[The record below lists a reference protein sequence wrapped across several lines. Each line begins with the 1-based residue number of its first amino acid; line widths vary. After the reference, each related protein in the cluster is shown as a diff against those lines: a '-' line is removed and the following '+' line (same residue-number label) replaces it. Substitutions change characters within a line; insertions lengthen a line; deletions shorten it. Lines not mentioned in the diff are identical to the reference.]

1 LNPILIQAIYKEKHM
16 LLLKNGLIH
25 TMMGDTFSG
34 DILVENGKIS
44 AVGRDLSANGAEVID
59 LTGKFVLPGLI
70 DAHCHIGMWEDGMG
84 EEGADGNEMTHPIT
98 PELRAVD
105 GLNPFDPCFREARD
119 AGVTTVVTG
128 PGSANVIGGQ
138 FAALKTVGRSIEEMT
153 LRDPIAMKAATGE
166 NPKGVYAEKK
176 VAPTTRMAIASLFR
190 STMTDAIEYQKGMEK
205 EEDKPD
211 RDIAMDALL
220 PVINRELTVKIHAHR
235 ADDILTGL
243 RLAKEFNLKVT
254 IDHCT
259 EGYMITDVLKDR
271 LIEQGAGIIIGP
283 LLSERSKIEL
293 KNLTFAAPRILEE
306 AGIPFAMMT
315 DHPVIPIQFLPVQA
329 GLAVREGLS
338 EETALRSITRYA
350 AEIVG
355 ISDRVGTLEAGKDA
369 DIAVYDGHPFDYRTH
384 CVLTLINGKVV
395 HSTLNREA

>member
-1 LNPILIQAIYKEKHM
+1 M
-16 LLLKNGLIH
+16 LLLKNGLLH
-25 TMMGDTFSG
+25 TMTQEAFSS
-34 DILVENGKIS
+34 DILIENGKIS
-44 AVGRDLSANGAEVID
+44 AIGPALSCDGAEEID
-59 LTGKFVLPGLI
+59 LAGRFVMPGLI

-84 EEGADGNEMTHPIT
+84 EEGADGNEMTDPIT
-98 PELRAVD
+98 PQLRAVD
-105 GLNPFDPCFREARD
+105 GLNPFDPCFKEARE

-138 FAALKTVGRSIEEMT
+138 FAALKTFGRSVEEMI

-166 NPKGVYAEKK
+166 NPKTVYAEKK

-190 STMTDAIEYQKGMEK
+190 ATMTSAIEYQKGMAK
-205 EEDKPD
+205 EDDKPD
-211 RDIAMDALL
+211 KDIAMESLL
-220 PVINRELTVKIHAHR
+220 PVINRDLTVKIHAHR
-235 ADDILTGL
+235 ADDILTAL
-243 RLAKEFNLKVT
+243 RLAKEFNLRVT

-271 LIEQGAGIIIGP
+271 LLEQGAGIIIGP

-293 KNLTFAAPRILEE
+293 KNLSFSAPRVLEE
-306 AGIPFAMMT
+306 AGVPFALMT

-329 GLAVREGLS
+329 GLAMRDGLS

-355 ISDRVGTLEAGKDA
+355 ISDRVGTLEVGKDA
-369 DIAVYDGHPFDYRTH
+369 DIAVFDGHPFDFRTH
-384 CVLTLINGKVV
+384 CVLTLINGKIV
-395 HSTLNREA
+395 HDARKREA

>member
-1 LNPILIQAIYKEKHM
+1 M
-16 LLLKNGLIH
+16 LLLKNGQIH
-25 TMMGDTFSG
+25 TMTQEAFSG
-34 DILVENGKIS
+34 DLLIDNGKIV
-44 AVGRDLSANGAEVID
+44 AVGANLSANGAEVID
-59 LTGKFVLPGLI
+59 LGGKFVLPGLI

-84 EEGADGNEMTHPIT
+84 EEGADGNEMTDPIT

-105 GLNPFDPCFREARD
+105 GLNPFDPCFKEARD

-138 FAALKTVGRSIEEMT
+138 FAALKTCGRSIEEMT

-190 STMTDAIEYQKGMEK
+190 STMTDALEYQKGMAK

-211 RDIAMDALL
+211 RDIAMEALL
-220 PVINRELTVKIHAHR
+220 PVLSRDLTVKIHAHR

-259 EGYMITDVLKDR
+259 EGYLITDVLKDR

-293 KNLTFAAPRILEE
+293 KNLSFSAPRVLEE

-355 ISDRVGTLEAGKDA
+355 IQDRVGTLEAGKDA
-369 DIAVYDGHPFDYRTH
+369 DVAVFDGHPFDYRTH

-395 HSTLNREA
+395 HNTLKQEA

>member
-1 LNPILIQAIYKEKHM
+1 M
-16 LLLKNGLIH
+16 LLLKNGQIH
-25 TMMGDTFSG
+25 TMTQEAFSG
-34 DILVENGKIS
+34 DILIDDGKILS
-44 AVGRDLSANGAEVID
+44 VGTSLSANGAEEID
-59 LTGKFVLPGLI
+59 LGGAFVLPGLI

-84 EEGADGNEMTHPIT
+84 EEGSDGNEMTDPIT

-105 GLNPFDPCFREARD
+105 GLNPFDPCFKEARD
-119 AGVTTVVTG
+119 AGITTVVTG

-138 FAALKTVGRSIEEMT
+138 FAALKTCGRSIEEMT

-190 STMTDAIEYQKGMEK
+190 STMTDAIEYQKGMAK

-211 RDIAMDALL
+211 RDIAMEALL
-220 PVINRELTVKIHAHR
+220 PVLSRDLTLKIHAHR

-293 KNLTFAAPRILEE
+293 KNLSFSAPRVLEE

-329 GLAVREGLS
+329 GIAVREGLS
-338 EETALRSITRYA
+338 EETALRSITRNA

-355 ISDRVGTLEAGKDA
+355 IQDRVGTLEAGKDA
-369 DIAVYDGHPFDYRTH
+369 DIAVFDGHPFDYRTH

-395 HSTLNREA
+395 HNTLKQEA

>member
-1 LNPILIQAIYKEKHM
+1 M
-16 LLLKNGLIH
+16 LLLKNGNLH
-25 TMMGDTFSG
+25 TMTQDAFTG
-34 DILVENGKIS
+34 DILVDNGKIAAIGAS
-44 AVGRDLSANGAEVID
+44 LSADGAEVID
-59 LTGKFVLPGLI
+59 LKGQFVLPGLI

-84 EEGADGNEMTHPIT
+84 EEGADGNEMTDPIT

-105 GLNPFDPCFREARD
+105 GLNPFDPCFKEARE

-138 FAALKTVGRSIEEMT
+138 FAALTTYGRSIEEMT

-220 PVINRELTVKIHAHR
+220 PVINRALTVKIHAHR

-259 EGYMITDVLKDR
+259 EGYLITDVLKDR
-271 LIEQGAGIIIGP
+271 LLEQGAGIIIGP

-293 KNLTFAAPRILEE
+293 KNLSFEAPRILEE

-338 EETALRSITRYA
+338 EETALRSITRNA

-355 ISDRVGTLEAGKDA
+355 IADRVGTLEAGKDA
-369 DIAVYDGHPFDYRTH
+369 DIAVFDGHPFDYRTH

-395 HSTLNREA
+395 HSALTREA

>member
-1 LNPILIQAIYKEKHM
+1 M
-16 LLLKNGLIH
+16 LLLKNGLLH
-25 TMMGDTFSG
+25 TMTQDAFAG
-34 DILVENGKIS
+34 DILIDNGKIAAIGAS
-44 AVGRDLSANGAEVID
+44 LSAEGAEVID
-59 LTGKFVLPGLI
+59 LGGKFVLPGLI

-84 EEGADGNEMTHPIT
+84 EEGADGNEMTDPIT

-105 GLNPFDPCFREARD
+105 GLNPFDPCFKEARE

-138 FAALKTVGRSIEEMT
+138 FAALKTYGRSIEEMT

-190 STMTDAIEYQKGMEK
+190 STMTDAIEYQKGMAK

-211 RDIAMDALL
+211 RDIAMDALQ
-220 PVINRELTVKIHAHR
+220 PVINREMTVKIHAHR

-271 LIEQGAGIIIGP
+271 LLEQGAGIIIGP

-293 KNLTFAAPRILEE
+293 KNLSFEAPRILEE

-355 ISDRVGTLEAGKDA
+355 ISDRVGTLEVGKDA
-369 DIAVYDGHPFDYRTH
+369 DIAVFDGHPFDFRTH
-384 CVLTLINGKVV
+384 CVLTLINGKPVYQ
-395 HSTLNREA
+395 SRKREA

>member
-1 LNPILIQAIYKEKHM
+1 M
-16 LLLKNGLIH
+16 LLLKNGRIH
-25 TMMGDTFSG
+25 AMTQEAFSG
-34 DILVENGKIS
+34 DLLIDNGKIV
-44 AVGRDLSANGAEVID
+44 AVGANLSANGAEVID
-59 LTGKFVLPGLI
+59 LGGKFVLPGLI

-84 EEGADGNEMTHPIT
+84 EEGADGNEMTDPIT

-105 GLNPFDPCFREARD
+105 GLNPFDPCFKEARD

-138 FAALKTVGRSIEEMT
+138 FAALKTCGRSIEEMT

-190 STMTDAIEYQKGMEK
+190 STMTDALEYQKGMAK

-211 RDIAMDALL
+211 RDIAMEALL
-220 PVINRELTVKIHAHR
+220 PVLSRDLTVKIHAHR

-259 EGYMITDVLKDR
+259 EGYLITDVLKDR

-293 KNLTFAAPRILEE
+293 KNLSFCAPRVLEE

-355 ISDRVGTLEAGKDA
+355 IQDRVGTLEAGKDA
-369 DIAVYDGHPFDYRTH
+369 DVAVFDGHPFDYRTH

-395 HSTLNREA
+395 HNTLKQEA

>member
-1 LNPILIQAIYKEKHM
+1 M

-25 TMMGDTFSG
+25 TMTQEAFPG
-34 DILVENGKIS
+34 DILIDGDKIV
-44 AVGRDLSANGAEVID
+44 AVGKALSADGADVID
-59 LTGKFVLPGLI
+59 LGGAFVLPGLI

-84 EEGADGNEMTHPIT
+84 EEGSDGNEMTDPVT
-98 PELRAVD
+98 PELRAID
-105 GLNPFDPCFREARD
+105 GLNPFDRCFQEARE
-119 AGVTTVVTG
+119 AGVTTAVTG

-138 FAALKTVGRSIEEMT
+138 FAALKTYGRSIEEMT

-166 NPKGVYAEKK
+166 NPKVVYAEKK

-190 STMTDAIEYQKGMEK
+190 STMTDAIEYQKGMAK

-220 PVINRELTVKIHAHR
+220 PVINRELTMKIHAHR

-259 EGYMITDVLKDR
+259 EGYLIADVLKDR

-293 KNLTFAAPRILEE
+293 KNLSFSAPRILEE

-315 DHPVIPIQFLPVQA
+315 DHPVIPIQYLALQA
-329 GLAVREGLS
+329 GIAVREGLS
-338 EETALRSITRYA
+338 EETALRSITRNA

-369 DIAVYDGHPFDYRTH
+369 DIAVFDGHPFDYRTH

-395 HSTLNREA
+395 HNTLKREA

>member
-1 LNPILIQAIYKEKHM
+1 MLI
-16 LLLKNGLIH
+16 LKNGQIH
-25 TMMGDTFSG
+25 TMTGEAFAG
-34 DILVENGKIS
+34 DILVDGGKIV
-44 AVGRDLSANGAEVID
+44 AVGKGLSADGAEVIELD
-59 LTGKFVLPGLI
+59 GRFVLPGLI

-105 GLNPFDPCFREARD
+105 GLNPFDPCFKEARD

-138 FAALKTVGRSIEEMT
+138 FAALKTFGRSIEEMT

-271 LIEQGAGIIIGP
+271 LTEQGAGIIIGP

-293 KNLTFAAPRILEE
+293 KNLSFAAPRVLEE

-355 ISDRVGTLEAGKDA
+355 IQDRVGTLEAGKDA
-369 DIAVYDGHPFDYRTH
+369 DIAVFDGHPFDYRTH

>member
-1 LNPILIQAIYKEKHM
+1 M
-16 LLLKNGLIH
+16 LLLKNGLLH
-25 TMMGDTFSG
+25 TMTQDAFAG
-34 DILVENGKIS
+34 DILIDNGKIAAIGAS
-44 AVGRDLSANGAEVID
+44 LSADGAEVID
-59 LTGKFVLPGLI
+59 LGGQFVLPGLI

-84 EEGADGNEMTHPIT
+84 EEGADGNEMTDPIT

-105 GLNPFDPCFREARD
+105 GLNPFDPCFKEARE

-138 FAALKTVGRSIEEMT
+138 FAALKTYGRSIEEMT

-190 STMTDAIEYQKGMEK
+190 STMTDAIEYQKGMAK

-211 RDIAMDALL
+211 RDIAMDALQ
-220 PVINRELTVKIHAHR
+220 PVINREMTVKIHAHR

-271 LIEQGAGIIIGP
+271 LLEQGAGIIIGP

-293 KNLTFAAPRILEE
+293 KNLSFEAPRILEE

-355 ISDRVGTLEAGKDA
+355 IADRVGTLEVGKDA

-384 CVLTLINGKVV
+384 CVLTLINGKPVFQ
-395 HSTLNREA
+395 SRKREA

>member
-1 LNPILIQAIYKEKHM
+1 M
-16 LLLKNGLIH
+16 LLLKNGNLH
-25 TMMGDTFSG
+25 TMTQDAFTG
-34 DILVENGKIS
+34 DILIENGKITAIGAS
-44 AVGRDLSANGAEVID
+44 LSADGAEVID
-59 LTGKFVLPGLI
+59 LGGQFVLPGLI
-70 DAHCHIGMWEDGMG
+70 DAHCHIGMGEDGMG
-84 EEGADGNEMTHPIT
+84 EEGADGNEMTDPIT
-98 PELRAVD
+98 PELSAVD
-105 GLNPFDPCFREARD
+105 GLNPFDPCFKEARD
-119 AGVTTVVTG
+119 AGVTTAVTG

-138 FAALKTVGRSIEEMT
+138 FAALKTYGRSIEEMT

-166 NPKGVYAEKK
+166 NPKGVYTEKK

-190 STMTDAIEYQKGMEK
+190 STMTDAIEYQKGMAK

-211 RDIAMDALL
+211 KDIAMEALL

-271 LIEQGAGIIIGP
+271 LTEQGAGIIIGP

-293 KNLTFAAPRILEE
+293 KNLSFEAPRILEE

-355 ISDRVGTLEAGKDA
+355 ISDRVGTLEVGKDA
-369 DIAVYDGHPFDYRTH
+369 DIAVFDGHPFDYRTH
-384 CVLTLINGKVV
+384 CVLTLINGSIV
-395 HSTLNREA
+395 HHATKQEA

>member
-1 LNPILIQAIYKEKHM
+1 M
-16 LLLKNGLIH
+16 LLLKNGQIH
-25 TMMGDTFSG
+25 TMTQESFSG
-34 DILVENGKIS
+34 DILIDNGKIV
-44 AVGRDLSANGAEVID
+44 AVGANLPANGAEEID
-59 LTGKFVLPGLI
+59 LGGKFVLPGLI

-84 EEGADGNEMTHPIT
+84 EEGADGNEMTDPIT

-105 GLNPFDPCFREARD
+105 GLNPFDPCFKEARD

-138 FAALKTVGRSIEEMT
+138 FAALKTCGRSIEEMT

-190 STMTDAIEYQKGMEK
+190 STMTDAIEYQKGMAK

-211 RDIAMDALL
+211 RDIAMEALL
-220 PVINRELTVKIHAHR
+220 PVLSRDLTVKIHAHR

-293 KNLTFAAPRILEE
+293 KNLSFEAPRVLEE

-315 DHPVIPIQFLPVQA
+315 DHPVIPIQLLPVQA

-369 DIAVYDGHPFDYRTH
+369 DIAVFDGHPFDYRTH

-395 HSTLNREA
+395 HNTLKQEA

>member
-1 LNPILIQAIYKEKHM
+1 M
-16 LLLKNGLIH
+16 LLLKNGQIH
-25 TMMGDTFSG
+25 TMTQEAFSG
-34 DILVENGKIS
+34 DILVDNGKIV
-44 AVGRDLSANGAEVID
+44 AVGVNLSANGAELID
-59 LTGKFVLPGLI
+59 LGGKFVLPGLI

-84 EEGADGNEMTHPIT
+84 EEGADGNEMTDPIT

-105 GLNPFDPCFREARD
+105 GLNPFDPCFKEARD

-138 FAALKTVGRSIEEMT
+138 FAALKTCGRSIEEMT

-190 STMTDAIEYQKGMEK
+190 STMTDAIEYQKGMAK

-211 RDIAMDALL
+211 RDIAMEALL
-220 PVINRELTVKIHAHR
+220 PVLSRDLTVKIHAHR

-259 EGYMITDVLKDR
+259 EGYLITDVLKDR

-293 KNLTFAAPRILEE
+293 KNLSFSAPRVLEE

-355 ISDRVGTLEAGKDA
+355 IQDRVGTLEAGKDA
-369 DIAVYDGHPFDYRTH
+369 DIAVFDGHPFDYRTH
-384 CVLTLINGKVV
+384 CVLTLINGKIV
-395 HSTLNREA
+395 HNTLKQEV

>member
-1 LNPILIQAIYKEKHM
+1 M
-16 LLLKNGLIH
+16 LLLKNGQIH
-25 TMMGDTFSG
+25 TMTQEDFSG
-34 DILVENGKIS
+34 DILIDNGKII
-44 AVGRDLSANGAEVID
+44 AIGANLSADGAEVIE
-59 LTGKFVLPGLI
+59 LGGKFVLPGMI

-105 GLNPFDPCFREARD
+105 GLNPFDPCFKEARE

-138 FAALKTVGRSIEEMT
+138 FAALKTCGRSIEEMT

-166 NPKGVYAEKK
+166 NPKNVYAEKK

-190 STMTDAIEYQKGMEK
+190 STMTDAIEYQKGMAK

-211 RDIAMDALL
+211 RDIAMEALL
-220 PVINRELTVKIHAHR
+220 PVINRDLTVKIHAHR

-293 KNLTFAAPRILEE
+293 KNLSFSAPRVLEE

-329 GLAVREGLS
+329 GIAMREGLS

-355 ISDRVGTLEAGKDA
+355 IQDRVGTLEPGKDA
-369 DIAVYDGHPFDYRTH
+369 DIAVFDGHPFDYRTH

-395 HSTLNREA
+395 HSTLKQEA

>member
-1 LNPILIQAIYKEKHM
+1 M

-25 TMMGDTFSG
+25 TMTGEAFSG
-34 DILVENGKIS
+34 DILIDGGKIS
-44 AVGRDLSANGAEVID
+44 AVGKDLSANGAEVID
-59 LTGKFVLPGLI
+59 LGGKFVLPGLI

-105 GLNPFDPCFREARD
+105 GLNPFDPCFKEARD

-138 FAALKTVGRSIEEMT
+138 FAALKTCGRSIEEMT

-190 STMTDAIEYQKGMEK
+190 STMTDAIEYQKGMQK

-211 RDIAMDALL
+211 RDIAMDSLL

-293 KNLTFAAPRILEE
+293 KNLSFSAPRVLEE

-369 DIAVYDGHPFDYRTH
+369 DIAVFDGHPFDYRTH
-384 CVLTLINGKVV
+384 CVLTLIDGKVV

>member
-1 LNPILIQAIYKEKHM
+1 M

-25 TMMGDTFSG
+25 TMTQAAFSG
-34 DILVENGKIS
+34 DLMIDQGKIAAIGTS
-44 AVGRDLSANGAEVID
+44 LNASGAEVID
-59 LTGKFVLPGLI
+59 LGGMFVMPGLI

-84 EEGADGNEMTHPIT
+84 EEGADGNEMTDPIT

-105 GLNPFDPCFREARD
+105 GLNPFDPCFREAREG
-119 AGVTTVVTG
+119 GVTTVVTG

-138 FAALKTVGRSIEEMT
+138 FAALKTYGRSIEEMT
-153 LRDPIAMKAATGE
+153 LRDPVAMKAATGE
-166 NPKGVYAEKK
+166 NPKAVYTEKK

-190 STMTDAIEYQKGMEK
+190 STMTDAIEYQKGMAK
-205 EEDKPD
+205 DEDKPD
-211 RDIAMDALL
+211 RDISMDALL

-235 ADDILTGL
+235 ADDILTAL
-243 RLAKEFNLKVT
+243 RLAREFNLKVT

-293 KNLTFAAPRILEE
+293 KNLSFSAPRILEE

-315 DHPVIPIQFLPVQA
+315 DHPVIPIQFLPLQA

-338 EETALRSITRYA
+338 EETALRSISRYA

-369 DIAVYDGHPFDYRTH
+369 DVAVFDGHPFDYRTH
-384 CVLTLINGKVV
+384 CVLTLINGAVV
-395 HSTLNREA
+395 HDSRKKEA

>member
-1 LNPILIQAIYKEKHM
+1 MLI
-16 LLLKNGLIH
+16 LKNGQIH
-25 TMMGDTFSG
+25 TMTGEAFAG
-34 DILVENGKIS
+34 DILVDGGKIV
-44 AVGRDLSANGAEVID
+44 AVGKGLPADGAEVIELD
-59 LTGKFVLPGLI
+59 GRFVLPGLI

-105 GLNPFDPCFREARD
+105 GLNPFDPCFKEARD

-138 FAALKTVGRSIEEMT
+138 FAALKTFGRSIEEMT

-271 LIEQGAGIIIGP
+271 LTEQGAGIIIGP

-293 KNLTFAAPRILEE
+293 KNLSFSAPRVLEE

-355 ISDRVGTLEAGKDA
+355 IQDRVGTLEAGKDA
-369 DIAVYDGHPFDYRTH
+369 DIAVFDGHPFDYRTH

>member
-1 LNPILIQAIYKEKHM
+1 M
-16 LLLKNGLIH
+16 LLLKNGLLH
-25 TMMGDTFSG
+25 TMTQDAFAG
-34 DILVENGKIS
+34 DILIDNGKIAAIGAS
-44 AVGRDLSANGAEVID
+44 LSAEGAEVID
-59 LTGKFVLPGLI
+59 LGGKFVLPGLI

-84 EEGADGNEMTHPIT
+84 EEGADGNEMTDPIT

-105 GLNPFDPCFREARD
+105 GLNPFDPCFKEARE

-138 FAALKTVGRSIEEMT
+138 FAALKTYGRSIEEMT
-153 LRDPIAMKAATGE
+153 LRAPIAMKAATGE

-190 STMTDAIEYQKGMEK
+190 STMTDAIEYQKGMAK

-211 RDIAMDALL
+211 RDIAMDALQ
-220 PVINRELTVKIHAHR
+220 PVINREMTVKIHAHR

-271 LIEQGAGIIIGP
+271 LLEQGAGIIIGP

-293 KNLTFAAPRILEE
+293 KNLSFEAPRILEE

-355 ISDRVGTLEAGKDA
+355 ISDRVGTLEVGKDA
-369 DIAVYDGHPFDYRTH
+369 DIAVFDGHPFDFRTH
-384 CVLTLINGKVV
+384 CVLTLINGKPVYQ
-395 HSTLNREA
+395 SRKREA

>member
-1 LNPILIQAIYKEKHM
+1 M

-25 TMMGDTFSG
+25 SMTGEAFSG
-34 DILVENGKIS
+34 DILIDGGKIS
-44 AVGRDLSANGAEVID
+44 AVGKDLSADSAEVID
-59 LTGKFVLPGLI
+59 LGGKFVLPGLI

-105 GLNPFDPCFREARD
+105 GLNPFDPCFKEARD

-138 FAALKTVGRSIEEMT
+138 FAALKTCGRSIEEMT

-190 STMTDAIEYQKGMEK
+190 STMTDAIEYQKGMQK

-211 RDIAMDALL
+211 RDIAMDSLL

-293 KNLTFAAPRILEE
+293 KNLSFSAPRVLEE

-355 ISDRVGTLEAGKDA
+355 ISDRVGTLSAGKDA
-369 DIAVYDGHPFDYRTH
+369 DIAVFDGHPFDYRTH
-384 CVLTLINGKVV
+384 CVLTLIEGKVV

>member
-1 LNPILIQAIYKEKHM
+1 M

-25 TMMGDTFSG
+25 TMTQEVFSG
-34 DILVENGKIS
+34 DILIENGKIS
-44 AVGRDLSANGAEVID
+44 AIGAALFADDAEVID
-59 LTGKFVLPGLI
+59 IAGQFVLPGLI

-84 EEGADGNEMTHPIT
+84 EEGADGNETTDPIT

-105 GLNPFDPCFREARD
+105 GLNPFDPCFKEARE

-138 FAALKTVGRSIEEMT
+138 FAALKTYGRSIEEMV

-166 NPKGVYAEKK
+166 NPKSAYAERK

-190 STMTDAIEYQKGMEK
+190 STMTGAVEYQKGMAK
-205 EEDKPD
+205 EDDKPD
-211 RDIAMDALL
+211 KDIAMEALL
-220 PVINRELTVKIHAHR
+220 PVINRDLTVKIHAHR

-293 KNLTFAAPRILEE
+293 KNLSFSAPRVLEE
-306 AGIPFAMMT
+306 AGVPFALMT
-315 DHPVIPIQFLPVQA
+315 DHPAIPIQFLPVQA

-355 ISDRVGTLEAGKDA
+355 ISDRVGTLEVGKDA
-369 DIAVYDGHPFDYRTH
+369 DIAVFDGHPFDYRTH
-384 CVLTLINGKVV
+384 CVLTLINGIVV
-395 HSTLNREA
+395 HNSIKREA

>member
-1 LNPILIQAIYKEKHM
+1 M

-25 TMMGDTFSG
+25 TMTQDALEG
-34 DILVENGKIS
+34 DILIDGGKIIAIGANLSS
-44 AVGRDLSANGAEVID
+44 ADAEVID
-59 LTGKFVLPGLI
+59 LAGKFVLPGLI

-84 EEGADGNEMTHPIT
+84 DEGADGNEMTHPIT

-105 GLNPFDPCFREARD
+105 GLNPFDPCFQEARE

-138 FAALKTVGRSIEEMT
+138 FAALKTFGRSIEEMT

-190 STMTDAIEYQKGMEK
+190 STMTDAIEYQKGMAK
-205 EEDKPD
+205 EDDKPD
-211 RDIAMDALL
+211 KDIAMEALL
-220 PVINRELTVKIHAHR
+220 PVINREMTVKIHAHR

-259 EGYMITDVLKDR
+259 EGYMIADVLKER
-271 LIEQGAGIIIGP
+271 LVEQGAGIIIGP

-293 KNLTFAAPRILEE
+293 KNLSFSAPRVLEE

-315 DHPVIPIQFLPVQA
+315 DHPVIPIQFLALQA
-329 GLAVREGLS
+329 GIAVREGLS
-338 EETALRSITRYA
+338 EETALRAITRYA

-355 ISDRVGTLEAGKDA
+355 IQDRVGTLEAGKDA
-369 DIAVYDGHPFDYRTH
+369 DIAVFDGHPFDYRTH
-384 CVLTLINGKVV
+384 CVLTLINGTIV
-395 HSTLNREA
+395 HNALKQEA

>member
-1 LNPILIQAIYKEKHM
+1 M
-16 LLLKNGLIH
+16 LLLKNGNLH
-25 TMMGDTFSG
+25 TMTQDAFLG
-34 DILVENGKIS
+34 DILIENGKIAAIGAS
-44 AVGRDLSANGAEVID
+44 LSAEGAEVVD
-59 LTGKFVLPGLI
+59 LKGQFVLPGLI

-84 EEGADGNEMTHPIT
+84 EEGADGNEMTDPIT

-105 GLNPFDPCFREARD
+105 GLNPFDPCFKEARE

-138 FAALKTVGRSIEEMT
+138 FAALKTFGRSIEEMT

-190 STMTDAIEYQKGMEK
+190 STMTDAVEYQKGMAK

-259 EGYMITDVLKDR
+259 EGYLITDVLKDR

-293 KNLTFAAPRILEE
+293 KNLSFSAPRVLEE

-338 EETALRSITRYA
+338 EETALRSITRNA

-355 ISDRVGTLEAGKDA
+355 ISDRVGTLEVGKDA

-384 CVLTLINGKVV
+384 CVLTLINGKTVYQ
-395 HSTLNREA
+395 SQKREA

>member
-1 LNPILIQAIYKEKHM
+1 M
-16 LLLKNGLIH
+16 LLLKNGQIH
-25 TMMGDTFSG
+25 AMTQEVFSG
-34 DILVENGKIS
+34 DILIDNGKIL
-44 AVGRDLSANGAEVID
+44 AVGEHLSADGAEVIE
-59 LTGKFVLPGLI
+59 LGGKFVLPGMI

-84 EEGADGNEMTHPIT
+84 EEGSDGNEMTDPIT

-105 GLNPFDPCFREARD
+105 GLNPFDPCFKEARE

-138 FAALKTVGRSIEEMT
+138 FAALKTCGRSIEEMT

-166 NPKGVYAEKK
+166 NPKNVYAEKK

-190 STMTDAIEYQKGMEK
+190 STMTDAIEYQKGMAK

-211 RDIAMDALL
+211 RDIAMEALL
-220 PVINRELTVKIHAHR
+220 PVINRDLTVKIHAHR

-293 KNLTFAAPRILEE
+293 KNLSFSAPRVLEE

-329 GLAVREGLS
+329 GIAMREGLS

-355 ISDRVGTLEAGKDA
+355 IQDRVGTLEPGKDA
-369 DIAVYDGHPFDYRTH
+369 DIAVFDGHPFDYRTH

-395 HSTLNREA
+395 HNTLNQEA

>member
-1 LNPILIQAIYKEKHM
+1 M
-16 LLLKNGLIH
+16 LLLKNGNLH
-25 TMMGDTFSG
+25 TMTQDAFTG
-34 DILVENGKIS
+34 DILIENGKITAIGAS
-44 AVGRDLSANGAEVID
+44 LSADGAEVID
-59 LTGKFVLPGLI
+59 LGGQFVLPGLI

-84 EEGADGNEMTHPIT
+84 EEGADGNEMTDPIT

-105 GLNPFDPCFREARD
+105 GLNPFDPCFKEARD
-119 AGVTTVVTG
+119 AGVTTAVTG

-138 FAALKTVGRSIEEMT
+138 FAALKTYGRSIEEMT

-166 NPKGVYAEKK
+166 NPKGVYTEKK

-190 STMTDAIEYQKGMEK
+190 STMTDAIEYQKGMAK

-211 RDIAMDALL
+211 KDIAMEALL

-271 LIEQGAGIIIGP
+271 LTEQGAGIIIGP

-293 KNLTFAAPRILEE
+293 KNLSFEAPRILEE

-355 ISDRVGTLEAGKDA
+355 ISDRVGTLEVGKDA
-369 DIAVYDGHPFDYRTH
+369 DIAVFDGHPFDYRTH
-384 CVLTLINGKVV
+384 CVLTLINGSIV
-395 HSTLNREA
+395 HHATKQEA

>member
-1 LNPILIQAIYKEKHM
+1 M

-25 TMMGDTFSG
+25 TMTQEAFLG
-34 DILVENGKIS
+34 DILTDGDKIV
-44 AVGRDLSANGAEVID
+44 AVGKALSADGADVID
-59 LTGKFVLPGLI
+59 LGGAFVLPGLI

-84 EEGADGNEMTHPIT
+84 EEGSDGNEMTDPVT
-98 PELRAVD
+98 PELRAID
-105 GLNPFDPCFREARD
+105 GLNPFDRCFQEARE
-119 AGVTTVVTG
+119 AGVTTAVTG

-138 FAALKTVGRSIEEMT
+138 FAALKTYGRSIEEMT

-166 NPKGVYAEKK
+166 NPKVVYAEKK

-190 STMTDAIEYQKGMEK
+190 STMTDAIEYQKGMAK

-220 PVINRELTVKIHAHR
+220 PVINRELTMKIHAHR

-259 EGYMITDVLKDR
+259 EGYLIADVLKDR

-293 KNLTFAAPRILEE
+293 KNLSFSAPRILEE

-315 DHPVIPIQFLPVQA
+315 DHPVIPIQYLALQA
-329 GLAVREGLS
+329 GIAVREGLS
-338 EETALRSITRYA
+338 EETALRSITRNA

-369 DIAVYDGHPFDYRTH
+369 DIAVFDGHPFDYRTH

-395 HSTLNREA
+395 HNTLKREA

>member
-1 LNPILIQAIYKEKHM
+1 M

-25 TMMGDTFSG
+25 TMTGEAFSG
-34 DILVENGKIS
+34 DILVDGGKIV
-44 AVGRDLSANGAEVID
+44 AVGKDLSAVGAEVIE
-59 LTGKFVLPGLI
+59 LAGKFVLPGLI

-105 GLNPFDPCFREARD
+105 GLNPFDPCFKEARD

-138 FAALKTVGRSIEEMT
+138 FAALKTFGRSIEEMT

-293 KNLTFAAPRILEE
+293 KNLSFSAPRVLEE

-315 DHPVIPIQFLPVQA
+315 DHPVIPIQYLPVQA
-329 GLAVREGLS
+329 GLAVREGLT

-369 DIAVYDGHPFDYRTH
+369 DIAVFDGHPFDYRTH

-395 HSTLNREA
+395 HSALNREA